1 LTTLTG
7 AALRRIQTGN
17 ALAAFGSGF
26 TVPYLFLYV
35 SRVRSLGAGVAGAA
49 LAVFA
54 AAALF
59 VLPFVGRSIDRRGP
73 MPVALGGVGA
83 AAAGA
88 LGFGLSGS
96 TAGVLAS
103 SALMGAGIAVVQP
116 ALATMIVWC
125 SSTSTRARAFAT
137 QFFLNNLG
145 MGFGGLIGGQIVDE
159 SRPGTFTVLF
169 AVESAMF
176 VVLALVLATV
186 RLPHAVGIDE
196 SAVTEDAQPARDRG
210 MRALLA
216 HRPMLL
222 LCVLGFVLFFTCYG
236 QFESGLAAY
245 AVQVT
250 GMSTSTL
257 GVALFANTTMI
268 ALAQFVVLR
277 LVQGRRRSRT
287 IAAVGLVWAVAWLAA
302 GFSGLVRG
310 GEALATGLLISTFML
325 FGLGEAMLSPTVA
338 PLVADLAP
346 ERMIGR
352 YNSAFALVKQTG
364 VAVGPAVGGVLAAQ
378 HAWTGYIVM
387 LVFCALG
394 VSVLALRL
402 GRRLTPGQDDPAR
415 ARRPVAESTPEPV
428 PVTG

>member
-1 LTTLTG
+1 MTTLTG

-35 SRVRSLGAGVAGAA
+35 SRVRGLGAGVAGAA

-83 AAAGA
+83 AAVGA

-96 TAGVLAS
+96 AGGVLAS

-125 SSTSTRARAFAT
+125 SSTTNRSRAFAT

-176 VVLALVLATV
+176 VVLAVVLLTV
-186 RLPHAVGIDE
+186 RLPQAAGIDE
-196 SAVTEDAQPARDRG
+196 SALSAGPEAGRG
-210 MRALLA
+210 SGVRAMLA

-287 IAAVGLVWAVAWLAA
+287 IAAVGLVWAAAWLAA
-302 GFSGLVRG
+302 GFSGLMPNG
-310 GEALATGLLISTFML
+310 QAMATGLLISTFVL

-378 HAWTGYIVM
+378 HAWAGYIVM
-387 LVFCALG
+387 LVVCALG
-394 VSVLALRL
+394 VSALALRL
-402 GRRLTPGQDDPAR
+402 GRRLTPGQDDPSLVAR
-415 ARRPVAESTPEPV
+415 PAAEPAAQPVAV
-428 PVTG
+428 AG

>member
-1 LTTLTG
+1 MTTLTG

-35 SRVRSLGAGVAGAA
+35 SRVRDLGAGAAGAA

-59 VLPFVGRSIDRRGP
+59 VLPCVGRTIDRRGP
-73 MPVALGGVGA
+73 TPVALGGVGA
-83 AAAGA
+83 AATGA

-96 TAGVLAS
+96 AAGVWIS

-125 SSTSTRARAFAT
+125 SSTTTRARAFAT

-176 VVLALVLATV
+176 LVLAVVLLTV
-186 RLPHAVGIDE
+186 RLPYSDGIAEAAVADVTR
-196 SAVTEDAQPARDRG
+196 SAPDRG
-210 MRALLA
+210 MRSLLT

-222 LCVLGFVLFFTCYG
+222 LCILGFVLFFTCYG

-302 GFSGLVRG
+302 GVSGLLPDG
-310 GEALATGLLISTFML
+310 QAPATGLLISTFVL
-325 FGLGEAMLSPTVA
+325 FGLGEAMLSPTLA

-364 VAVGPAVGGVLAAQ
+364 VAVGPAVGGLLAAQ
-378 HAWTGYIVM
+378 HAWAGYITM
-387 LVFCALG
+387 LVICALG

-402 GRRLTPGQDDPAR
+402 GRRLTPGQDDPTR
-415 ARRPVAESTPEPV
+415 ARH
-428 PVTG
+428 PVTKERPKPLSVAR